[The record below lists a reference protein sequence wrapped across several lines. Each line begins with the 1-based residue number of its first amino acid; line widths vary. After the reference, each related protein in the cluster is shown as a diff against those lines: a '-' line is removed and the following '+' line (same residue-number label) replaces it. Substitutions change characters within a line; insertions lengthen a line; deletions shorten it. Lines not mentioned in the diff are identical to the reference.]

1 MKFFKNLKSRI
12 LGSIKEDLNSAI
24 GARQKSFNSK
34 IAGALDDLI
43 AMKTGINISNIPS
56 SITEEAAI
64 NAENRRKKIKSID
77 SAIGESDRE
86 LAQSTPADRTIMR
99 FPTSDDRYVDNWIIF
114 RTIPRAIDSKYMV
127 GNVYENTGSSHG
139 GSITVNNEYGDAF
152 WDMPFDGLDKK
163 KLVSS
168 SFSHKGCTIALY
180 FPNNVKDAVTVE
192 YDTTDVG
199 AGDVMLDNF
208 MNMFDGGEF
217 LSSVGDSAREGVQKF
232 KQSMVAT
239 KALQEGVVANN
250 PKLLNYGGVGM
261 RTHNY
266 MFQLNPYNK
275 NDADEINAIIHWFK
289 LMSLPTSSNKEPRI
303 QILPAE
309 WSIDFFG
316 PILGSVEHPQNCFL
330 SNVEVDYSGGKDMSF
345 IESSGDAYK
354 HYPNGVTLNLTFS
367 EILNIDRLRYVGRVS
382 ALTGGSPQNHM
393 AELENFEMGGGDE
406 IQNDNKDGTIKYE
419 PTDENGREN
428 PDNKPLTQREK
439 AYKRSQEQQG
449 EGGD

>member
-127 GNVYENTGSSHG
+127 GNVHENTGSSHG
-139 GSITVNNEYGDAF
+139 GSITVDNKYDDAF

-163 KLVSS
+163 KLTSS

-192 YDTTDVG
+192 YDTKDVG
-199 AGDVMLDNF
+199 VGDVMLDNF
-208 MNMFDGGEF
+208 MNAFDGGEF
-217 LSSVGDSAREGVQKF
+217 FQSVGDSAREGVQKM
-232 KQSMVAT
+232 KQSMIAT

-406 IQNDNKDGTIKYE
+406 IANGNKDGQLKYV
-419 PTDENGREN
+419 PTEEGGGET
-428 PDNKPLTQREK
+428 KPKT
-439 AYKRSQEQQG
+439 KRQEALDRNTTG

>member
-86 LAQSTPADRTIMR
+86 LAKSTPADRSIMR

-127 GNVYENTGSSHG
+127 GNTYENTGSSDG
-139 GSITVNNEYGDAF
+139 GSIVQDNQYSDAF
-152 WDMPFDGLDKK
+152 FDMPGDGLDKK
-163 KLVSS
+163 KLTSS

-192 YDTTDVG
+192 YDTKEVG
-199 AGDVMLDNF
+199 VGDVMLDNF

-217 LSSVGDSAREGVQKF
+217 MSSVGDSAREGVQKM
-232 KQSMVAT
+232 KQNMVAT
-239 KALQEGVVANN
+239 KALQEGVAANN
-250 PKLLNYGGVGM
+250 PKLLNYSGVGM
-261 RTHNY
+261 RTHSY

-275 NDADEINAIIHWFK
+275 NDANEINAIIHWFK

-309 WSIDFFG
+309 WKIDFFG

-406 IQNDNKDGTIKYE
+406 IANENKDGKIKYVPTE
-419 PTDENGREN
+419 P
-428 PDNKPLTQREK
+428 
-439 AYKRSQEQQG
+439 
-449 EGGD
+449 EGD